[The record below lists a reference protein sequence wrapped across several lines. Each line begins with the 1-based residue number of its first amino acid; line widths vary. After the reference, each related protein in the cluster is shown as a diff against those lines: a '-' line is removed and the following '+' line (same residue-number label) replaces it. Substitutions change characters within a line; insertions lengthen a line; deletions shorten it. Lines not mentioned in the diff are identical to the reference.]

1 MIRHKIKQY
10 LRRCLKRVY
19 PELALVEQE
28 QFRRMAGTII
38 DADSYV
44 SPKAKINPPVS
55 IEQQSSVG
63 DYTYLA
69 INAHLRMTSIG
80 KFCSI
85 GPNLLAGYG
94 VHPLDGVSTS
104 PMFYSTMRQ
113 NGRTLSSTDKIVEQK
128 PIHIG
133 NDVFI
138 GANVTILDGV
148 SIGDGA
154 VIGAGAVVSK
164 DIPPY
169 AIAVG
174 APIKILRY
182 RFPEDTICKLHNL
195 QWWNMSED
203 KLPLVE
209 QNFFDI
215 DKFIAECEQC
225 QNSPS

>member
-1 MIRHKIKQY
+1 MKKMINKLLSR
-10 LRRCLKRVY
+10 LRGDMDLAKFKKRGLTVGDDF
-19 PELALVEQE
+19 VC
-28 QFRRMAGTII
+28 MSGVII
-38 DADSYV
+38 DPSHCWHIKIGNNVTLAPRVHILAHDTSTKLFLNHTRVANV
-44 SPKAKINPPVS
+44 S
-55 IEQQSSVG
+55 
-63 DYTYLA
+63 
-69 INAHLRMTSIG
+69 
-80 KFCSI
+80 
-85 GPNLLAGYG
+85 
-94 VHPLDGVSTS
+94 
-104 PMFYSTMRQ
+104 
-113 NGRTLSSTDKIVEQK
+113 
-128 PIHIG
+128 IG